1 MADRIFRAGTRT
13 SRLAIWQ
20 TDHVLAGLTAAWPS
34 LRVEASPFT
43 TKGDRILDTPLPE
56 IGGKGLFTAEL
67 ESAIR
72 TCAIDMAV
80 HSLKDLPT
88 ASPPGI
94 VVAAVL
100 NRAEALDALVSGNGQ
115 GLMDLPPG
123 SLVGTSSTRRT
134 AQVLKHRPDLQIRS
148 IRGNVPTRLQKV
160 LDGLYDAS
168 ILAVSGLVRLGL
180 GDSITER
187 LSPEVM
193 LPAPGQGAI
202 GVQCREDDHELMDFL
217 AVLDDP
223 EARSTTTAERA
234 FLAGLQAGCSSPL
247 GALARLTRDVVI
259 LEGIVLSLDGRKEI
273 RVRGEGR
280 DPAALGIALAEEALA
295 GGAARLINE

>member
-1 MADRIFRAGTRT
+1 MVERTVRAGTRT
-13 SRLAIWQ
+13 SRLAVWQ

-34 LRVEASPFT
+34 LRVEATPFN
-43 TKGDRILDTPLPE
+43 TKGDQILDTPLPE

-72 TCAIDMAV
+72 AGAIDMAV

-88 ASPPGI
+88 SSPPGI
-94 VVAAVL
+94 VVASVL
-100 NRAEALDALVSGNGQ
+100 NRAEPLDALVSRNGQ

-123 SLVGTSSTRRT
+123 AVVGTSSTRRA

-160 LDGLYDAS
+160 MDGLYDAS
-168 ILAVSGLVRLGL
+168 ILAVAGLVRLGL
-180 GDSITER
+180 GEAITER
-187 LSPEVM
+187 FRPEVM

-202 GVQCREDDHELMDFL
+202 GVQCREDDRELRGVL
-217 AVLDDP
+217 AAIEDD

-234 FLAGLQAGCSSPL
+234 FLAGLQAGCSSPV
-247 GALARLTRDVVI
+247 GAYARLAGDVLR

-273 RVRGEGR
+273 QVRGEGR
-280 DPAALGIALAEEALA
+280 DPAALGKSLAAEALA
-295 GGAARLINE
+295 RGAAGLINA